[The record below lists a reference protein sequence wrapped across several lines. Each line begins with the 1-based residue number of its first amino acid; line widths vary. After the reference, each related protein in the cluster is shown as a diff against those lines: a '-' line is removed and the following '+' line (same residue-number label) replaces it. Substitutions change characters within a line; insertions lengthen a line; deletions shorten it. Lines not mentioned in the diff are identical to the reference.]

1 MYFPMLIIATMSGRE
16 KKKDKN
22 NGMKKQKAYMPT
34 RKNLLVSNTLKKL
47 HKDTKDVMCKIAQ
60 VDQFLVCC

>member
-1 MYFPMLIIATMSGRE
+1 
-16 KKKDKN
+16 
-22 NGMKKQKAYMPT
+22 MKKQKAYMPT

-60 VDQFLVCC
+60 VDQISGMLLNWAVHI

>member
-1 MYFPMLIIATMSGRE
+1 MSGRE
-16 KKKDKN
+16 KNKN

-34 RKNLLVSNTLKKL
+34 RKKILLVSNTLKKL

>member
-1 MYFPMLIIATMSGRE
+1 MLIIATMSGRE
-16 KKKDKN
+16 KNKN

-34 RKNLLVSNTLKKL
+34 RKKILLVSNTLKKL